1 MARPRDL
8 KLERTWRRHFARQRT
23 SGLSI
28 RDYCF
33 EHDLVESA
41 FHAWRRIVA
50 ERDLEPDV
58 GKTPM
63 PAFVPV
69 TVVDGPM
76 RDGDSPIDIG
86 LANGRRVR
94 VRSGCDRDL
103 LAVVLTI
110 LEGRPC

>member
-1 MARPRDL
+1 MPRHRDL
-8 KLERTWRRHFARQRT
+8 KLERTWRRHFERQGT

-28 RDYCF
+28 REYCF
-33 EHDLVESA
+33 EHNLAESG

-50 ERDLEPDV
+50 ERDLAADL
-58 GKTPM
+58 GKTAV
-63 PAFVPV
+63 PAFVPI
-69 TVVDGPM
+69 TVVDAPSSS
-76 RDGDSPIDIG
+76 GDSPIHIR

-103 LAVVLTI
+103 LAAVLAM